1 MCVCVYI
8 LLVCKL
14 DIRGDSRIDVVY
26 YIVYAEICWGE
37 YVPGPLVNDSEAAR
51 VVCVVPHFTSSHPTP
66 STKVPHRHFPPTHR
80 TLYSYHPLRMQYPSM
95 HPYHPMS
102 LTLAP
107 STPHTSQLSL
117 PLLSL
122 ANREFSL
129 LNCSI
134 CAVSSQPEAHEVEHI
149 PSEQCRISIHS
160 CYGTNALSIHHHE
173 NKASSK
179 RVRYLA
185 SR

>member
-14 DIRGDSRIDVVY
+14 DIRDSRIDVVY

-107 STPHTSQLSL
+107 STPHTSQLS
-117 PLLSL
+117 PPPPSSPWQTGNL
-122 ANREFSL
+122 ACLTAPYVLYQANLKPTR
-129 LNCSI
+129 LN
-134 CAVSSQPEAHEVEHI
+134 
-149 PSEQCRISIHS
+149 IHLQNS
-160 CYGTNALSIHHHE
+160 VI
-173 NKASSK
+173 
-179 RVRYLA
+179 YLYIVA
-185 SR
+185 MEPMHFKP